1 MSTSIRT
8 PRRSST
14 GIPPRRCDRRARRN
28 ARVRDRRRTG
38 PDVNAGEA
46 LTVPAERVHLVRN
59 VGDGNATELATY
71 GVEKGR
77 PLFNVRKDGEHD

>member
-1 MSTSIRT
+1 MLAGTLEYEID
-8 PRRSST
+8 
-14 GIPPRRCDRRARRN
+14 GE
-28 ARVRDRRRTG
+28 TG

-77 PLFNVRKDGEHD
+77 PLFNVPKDGEHD